1 MARAGELLDQARQE
15 LAQLLETPQIADD
28 GWKRE
33 VATQVLAVH
42 LIHQE
47 LMDIAVPVE
56 MVGVHSVL
64 RDATFDCGRRFAK
77 GVQPLREY
85 MGSSQ

>member
-1 MARAGELLDQARQE
+1 VARAGELLDQARQE

-47 LMDIAVPVE
+47 LTDMAVPVE
-56 MVGVHSVL
+56 MIGVHSAL
-64 RDATFDCGRRFAK
+64 LDATFDCDQTFAK

-85 MGSSQ
+85 MGASQ